1 MIKRRQMRAVEDH
14 KSDELP
20 DILSAHSHENK
31 LIEHED
37 VEVRKELFEFVL
49 IRNITDGQRTEIE
62 SEIQNIRKPH
72 PLLGSLVGN
81 ITDSKALYDLVRT
94 DPELVAKIINVANS
108 PLFGLSQPIT
118 TVNHAITYLGIVQV
132 KNIATH
138 FALQKSVTFSSKQ
151 QQAIY
156 QKIWAASFLASDM
169 VLILA
174 KELQLENAAEL
185 STRCQL
191 SYLGDISILFTHPK
205 TAALYKQNK
214 DLLHRLDE
222 IQKTTQAN
230 PAIVGKILA
239 GKWNLPSSISNAIE
253 HGLLPFTDQLFDAEL
268 SEIDI
273 QETLICY
280 CCKRLAEIIIYEGQT
295 DILKA
300 DSFSFQDTG
309 KIDFYYTEQQ
319 LMRANLDK
327 LSSTFKNPAIK
338 SKLQHT
344 LQVTNEKLQ

>member
-118 TVNHAITYLGIVQV
+118 TVNHAIT
-132 KNIATH
+132 
-138 FALQKSVTFSSKQ
+138 
-151 QQAIY
+151 
-156 QKIWAASFLASDM
+156 
-169 VLILA
+169 
-174 KELQLENAAEL
+174 
-185 STRCQL
+185 
-191 SYLGDISILFTHPK
+191 
-205 TAALYKQNK
+205 
-214 DLLHRLDE
+214 
-222 IQKTTQAN
+222 
-230 PAIVGKILA
+230 
-239 GKWNLPSSISNAIE
+239 
-253 HGLLPFTDQLFDAEL
+253 
-268 SEIDI
+268 
-273 QETLICY
+273 
-280 CCKRLAEIIIYEGQT
+280 
-295 DILKA
+295 
-300 DSFSFQDTG
+300 
-309 KIDFYYTEQQ
+309 
-319 LMRANLDK
+319 
-327 LSSTFKNPAIK
+327 
-338 SKLQHT
+338 
-344 LQVTNEKLQ
+344 